1 MSIPEVFPRTPTT
14 AAMGPK
20 ARALLATISEYDD
33 FYGILLDVLA
43 EARAPLE
50 AEIERLRAVL
60 DAAADWETYYGDI
73 DTDGKESWMTQL
85 DHGHEEYKVRITV
98 MAALRAALREDPTP

>member
-1 MSIPEVFPRTPTT
+1 MTDRTPTT

-43 EARAPLE
+43 EARASLDV
-50 AEIERLRAVL
+50 ERLARALFGVL
-60 DAAADWETYYGDI
+60 GWPHRLQPLYMDGDF
-73 DTDGKESWMTQL
+73 DNPLWAKWATDIAR
-85 DHGHEEYKVRITV
+85 EY
-98 MAALRAALREDPTP
+98 AALEEPTP

>member
-1 MSIPEVFPRTPTT
+1 VTDRTPTT

-43 EARAPLE
+43 EARASLDV
-50 AEIERLRAVL
+50 ERLARALQRVIDNG
-60 DAAADWETYYGDI
+60 DA
-73 DTDGKESWMTQL
+73 L
-85 DHGHEEYKVRITV
+85 
-98 MAALRAALREDPTP
+98 ALFREDAEAIAREYAREYALEEPTP